1 MYLYVLANE
10 MKRTDKIAEIM
21 QQRKE
26 KEIQALNKVSTTQTK
41 CLHVN
46 NCIVLYYLI
55 VLYCIVLFN
64 CIDCINLAVTC
75 RISQRESK
83 N

>member
-1 MYLYVLANE
+1 MYLDELANE

-41 CLHVN
+41 CLHVDQSHSHLWN
-46 NCIVLYYLI
+46 IAKRIKELKI
-55 VLYCIVLFN
+55 GE
-64 CIDCINLAVTC
+64 NLT
-75 RISQRESK
+75 
-83 N
+83 